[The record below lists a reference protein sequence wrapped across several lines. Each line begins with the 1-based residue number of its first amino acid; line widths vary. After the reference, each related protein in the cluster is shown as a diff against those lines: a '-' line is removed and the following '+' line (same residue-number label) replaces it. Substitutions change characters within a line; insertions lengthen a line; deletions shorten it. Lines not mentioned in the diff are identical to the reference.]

1 MVELNMMEKLLT
13 VLVQA
18 TLYLAF
24 PWETSGRGD
33 VILLL
38 IVLGVCSV
46 AIVGAAE
53 WFIEHIIGIEIPG

>member
-1 MVELNMMEKLLT
+1 MVELTMWEKLLT
-13 VLVQA
+13 LAVQVVLFTV
-18 TLYLAF
+18 F
-24 PWETSGRGD
+24 PWQTTSRGD

-53 WFIEHIIGIEIPG
+53 WCIEHLLGIEIPG